1 VDTASRHVLGEYWE
15 CDRALL
21 DDQAQLEQLMKRSA
35 EAANATVVASAFH
48 RLEPQGVSGVVVLEE
63 SHFSVHTWPEVGYA
77 AVDFFTCGTCDPEA
91 GHRLLC
97 EALGAARA
105 EGMVLERGQ
114 QDSGSAIRVVRH
126 DPEPGTAAQ
135 PRPQTAFV
143 FAGD

>member
-1 VDTASRHVLGEYWE
+1 VDTASRHVLGEYWD

-21 DDQAQLEQLMKRSA
+21 DDRAQLEQLMKRSA
-35 EAANATVVASAFH
+35 EAAHATVVATAFH

-105 EGMVLERGQ
+105 EVMVLERGQ